1 MNVIANPRPA
11 IAKIAPERLDVS
23 FTEPKPAAAGAQPA
37 RGLAPIDAWHV
48 DVHQHQVEPFLGPQ
62 GQGGLAAVRQHG

>member
-23 FTEPKPAAAGAQPA
+23 FTEPKPAAAGAQA
-37 RGLAPIDAWHV
+37 SLT
-48 DVHQHQVEPFLGPQ
+48 EPTPP
-62 GQGGLAAVRQHG
+62 R